1 MDTLLTIARWIDKLN
16 EWIARIAC
24 WAIFLAIV
32 VSAGNAIVR
41 KVFGTSSNA
50 WLELQWYLFGV
61 VFMFC
66 APWTLKLNEHIRI
79 DVVAEKFSKT
89 VSNIIEI
96 AGTVLFLMVFCGLMV
111 GLCIP
116 FVWGAMESAETS
128 ANVGGLLL
136 WPAKLV
142 ILVGFA
148 LMFLQGVSQLIKRIA
163 VMTGHLA
170 DEEAGD
176 AHEAEAERI
185 LSELKDVDPRIANG
199 ALKP

>member
-1 MDTLLTIARWIDKLN
+1 MDTLLIIARTIDKLT
-16 EWIARIAC
+16 EGIARIAC
-24 WAIFLAIV
+24 WAIFAAIV
-32 VSAGNAIVR
+32 VSAMNAIVR

-79 DVVAEKFSKT
+79 EVIAEKFSKR
-89 VSNIIEI
+89 VSDVIEV
-96 AGTVLFLMVFCGLMV
+96 ACTVLFLLVFSALMV

-116 FVWGAMESAETS
+116 FVWDAIRSAETS
-128 ANVGGLLL
+128 ANVGGLPL

-148 LMFLQGVSQLIKRIA
+148 LMFLQGVSQLVKRIA
-163 VMTGHLA
+163 VMTGHLV
-170 DEEAGD
+170 
-176 AHEAEAERI
+176 AEAAEDSHETEAQRI
-185 LSELKDVDPRIANG
+185 LTELKDVDPRIADG
-199 ALKP
+199 AMKS

>member
-1 MDTLLTIARWIDKLN
+1 MDTLLSIARRIDKLN
-16 EWIARIAC
+16 EWIARGAC

-41 KVFGTSSNA
+41 KAFGTSSNA
-50 WLELQWYLFGV
+50 WLELQWYLFGA
-61 VFMFC
+61 VFMLC

-79 DVVAEKFSKT
+79 DVVAEKFSTT
-89 VSNIIEI
+89 VGNIIEV
-96 AGTVLFLMVFCGLMV
+96 ACTVLFLMVFCGLMV

-116 FVWGAMESAETS
+116 FVWDAMRSAETS

-136 WPAKLV
+136 WPAKLI

-148 LMFLQGVSQLIKRIA
+148 LMFLQGVSQLIKHSA
-163 VMTGHLA
+163 VMTGHLK
-170 DEEAGD
+170 EEAAGD
-176 AHEAEAERI
+176 NHAAEAERI
-185 LSELKDVDPRIANG
+185 LSELKTVDPRITGG